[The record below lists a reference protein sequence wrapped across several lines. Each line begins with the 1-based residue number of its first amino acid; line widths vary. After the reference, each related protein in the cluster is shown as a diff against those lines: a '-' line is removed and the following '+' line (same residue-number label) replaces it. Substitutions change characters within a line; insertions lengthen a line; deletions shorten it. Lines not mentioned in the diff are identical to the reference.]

1 MSFHALRVSKI
12 DRLTSDSVAI
22 QFEIPSHLASNF
34 VFSAGQYVNIQLEI
48 AGKKENRSYSI
59 CSSERNQQT
68 ISIGVKQIENGKVS
82 TFLNQNIKENDT
94 IEVSEPMGN
103 FLLKNSQASQVFF
116 AGGSGITPI
125 LSMID
130 CILHTTSQNV
140 VLVLSNKNE
149 ASTLFFQELQ
159 NMANQ
164 FEGRFLWKNVYTQAG
179 DSRVDVAFVQSFVS
193 QLSDSKQN
201 QYYVCGPNGIINA
214 LEDGLA
220 ALGISKDQF
229 AREYFTAKD
238 AEDMESA
245 SVAKGNEAPLEKGQ
259 KAKVEIRFEGRNYQ
273 FECGF
278 NEKIIDAAIDAGAE
292 PPYSCMVAACCTCRA
307 MVKNGS
313 VEMLDKDSL
322 SQKEIDKGYVLSCQ
336 ALPRTQ
342 EVFLDFDE

>member
-1 MSFHALRVSKI
+1 MNFHPLKISKLI
-12 DRLTSDSVAI
+12 RLTQDAVEL
-22 QFEIPSHLASNF
+22 QFAIPSELASKF
-34 VFSAGQYVNIQLEI
+34 VFSAGQYINIQVEI
-48 AGKKENRSYSI
+48 DGKKENRSYSI
-59 CSSERNQQT
+59 CSSERSNDFVA
-68 ISIGVKQIENGKVS
+68 IGVKQIENGKVS
-82 TFLNQNIKENDT
+82 AYLNQNVKENDT
-94 IEVSEPMGN
+94 ILVSEPLGN
-103 FLLKNSQASQVFF
+103 FVLKNSQAAQVFF

-130 CILHTTSQNV
+130 SLLHTTAQNV
-140 VLVLSNKNE
+140 YLILSNKNE
-149 ASTLFFQELQ
+149 ASTMFYQTLQ
-159 NMANQ
+159 SFVNQ
-164 FEGRFLWKNVYTQAG
+164 FSSRFVWKNVMTQNG
-179 DSRVDVAFVQSFVS
+179 DSRIDIHTAKAFINTIPDFSKS
-193 QLSDSKQN
+193 QF
-201 QYYVCGPNGIINA
+201 YACGPNGVINA
-214 LEDGLA
+214 LED
-220 ALGISKDQF
+220 ALGALNISKDQF
-229 AREYFTAKD
+229 SREYFTAKD

-245 SVAKGNEAPLEKGQ
+245 SVAKGNEAPLVKGQ

>member
-1 MSFHALRVSKI
+1 MSFNSLRVSKI
-12 DRLTSDSVAI
+12 DKITLDSVVI
-22 QFEIPSHLASNF
+22 HFEIPSGLHSNYIF
-34 VFSAGQYVNIQLEI
+34 NAGQYVNIQLEI
-48 AGKKENRSYSI
+48 DGKKEVRSYSI
-59 CSSERNQQT
+59 CSSERNQNT

-82 TFLNQNIKENDT
+82 TYLNQRLKENDSVD
-94 IEVSEPMGN
+94 VSQPMGN
-103 FLLKNSQASQVFF
+103 FVLKNSQASQVFF

-130 CILHTTSQNV
+130 CILHTTNQNV

-149 ASTLFFQELQ
+149 ESTMFLDEIQKLYKS
-159 NMANQ
+159 
-164 FEGRFLWKNVYTQAG
+164 FESRFILKNIYTQNG
-179 DSRVDVAFVQSFVS
+179 DSRIDSDFVVKFVS
-193 QLSDSKQN
+193 QLSNSKQN

-214 LEDGLA
+214 LESGLEV
-220 ALGISKDQF
+220 LGISKEHF
-229 AREYFTAKD
+229 SREYFTAKD

-245 SVAKGNEAPLEKGQ
+245 SVAKGNETPLEKGQ

-322 SQKEIDKGYVLSCQ
+322 SQKEIEKGYVLSCQ